1 MVLIVNLG
9 LKSIRFIVFDGNGEV
24 KYTDS
29 ELVNTRIFDG
39 KVEQDASEW
48 DKHFN
53 SLLTRLQNHQSGILS
68 EIVKISST
76 TSSSCNFVIGKDGR
90 IISKVLMVS
99 DKRTTKIAQDLDSD
113 FNIQVSSSYS
123 ICKAIWFKEN
133 KFLDS
138 ETLVLGANEWIHYK
152 FTGRFIIDPLNAS
165 KFLIND
171 LEEYR
176 SDIHNYY
183 NLSNN
188 NFPEIRY
195 VGDVFDLNEKM
206 KKIFS
211 NKCKYIMTTYD
222 AICAVIGS
230 SNAEEGNFC
239 DVSGTVTS
247 VRTLS
252 RVSISRTKDSTVLN
266 QRIKSFDTNI
276 FGHSN
281 NLGGGLLEWLRQS
294 FYPKK
299 GDRVYAKINSTIQKK
314 KNTPVLFI
322 PFLLGERAPFK
333 VDIPHSQFYGLN
345 RLSKRSDI
353 ALSVMEGAGFV
364 TKSLLDDLEKYH
376 QKATS
381 LSVSGG
387 LARMD
392 YVNQIKANL
401 LQIPIHVCRNFESTS
416 IGCFILCM
424 SGTDPKKLW
433 ENIKKYVSFSHTIYP
448 EPSQRK
454 YFDKKYDLFLNI
466 SKNKDLINISSEL
479 RSLPDNS
486 IKIRKKRNL

>member
-266 QRIKSFDTNI
+266 
-276 FGHSN
+276 
-281 NLGGGLLEWLRQS
+281 
-294 FYPKK
+294 
-299 GDRVYAKINSTIQKK
+299 
-314 KNTPVLFI
+314 
-322 PFLLGERAPFK
+322 
-333 VDIPHSQFYGLN
+333 
-345 RLSKRSDI
+345 
-353 ALSVMEGAGFV
+353 
-364 TKSLLDDLEKYH
+364 
-376 QKATS
+376 
-381 LSVSGG
+381 
-387 LARMD
+387 
-392 YVNQIKANL
+392 
-401 LQIPIHVCRNFESTS
+401 
-416 IGCFILCM
+416 
-424 SGTDPKKLW
+424 
-433 ENIKKYVSFSHTIYP
+433 
-448 EPSQRK
+448 
-454 YFDKKYDLFLNI
+454 
-466 SKNKDLINISSEL
+466 
-479 RSLPDNS
+479 
-486 IKIRKKRNL
+486 